1 MKKVL
6 AVLLALFLL
15 LGSSTGV
22 MARPGNAKKFID
34 NVVDPQLEVSTYAF
48 DYEVPEDI
56 IAGEEVG
63 AKVTLRTDE
72 LGEDGYENVRLEFSV
87 TSDALDND
95 DEVVFVGKDEDGKLY
110 TFSLE
115 DGDKAVWGPSAFSLE
130 ANYNETTPWTLKFPK
145 PGDYEITF
153 KLVNTEKSSTSSNYV
168 ILEEAKNLTVEPAVL
183 KGFVSEKNISGTYY
197 EVNGYRLTGNFDFED
212 FEGEFIVV
220 EGYPD
225 LSMSIYMVKTMYV
238 TSLTP
243 FDDGDQVTLNGK
255 IQKLNVNNGRDYYTL
270 EGVHLLETNDY
281 DNDDFDR
288 FYDDEVVV
296 VEGEVD
302 EDEQG
307 IRVKEISVINDG
319 NKDDDDDDDDE
330 NENERKGNGNSH
342 GLLNALENHFRNRGN
357 GNSNSMQ
364 RLMQLL
370 QNRMGADELEEA
382 LKKMEIA
389 VDYDTDDDDY
399 KLLAKMHELKGKK
412 YETYINGKKAK
423 FDVPPM
429 NKDGRTLAPF
439 RAIAEALDAVVEWDA
454 NTNTVTVTKDGK
466 EVILKIGSKK
476 AFVNGEEVTLDV
488 APEVYENRTLI
499 PLRFLA
505 ESLDADVE
513 YYIEGSMIVVRNK
526 TK

>member
-22 MARPGNAKKFID
+22 MAKPGNAKKTIN
-34 NVVDPQLEVSTYAF
+34 NVVDPLLEVSTYAF
-48 DYEVPEDI
+48 EYDVPEDI
-56 IAGEEVG
+56 IAGEEVA
-63 AKVTLRTDE
+63 AKVTLITDE

-95 DEVVFVGKDEDGKLY
+95 DEVIFVGKDKDGNPY
-110 TFSLE
+110 TFRLE
-115 DGDKAVWGPSAFSLE
+115 DGEGALWGPSAFPLG

-153 KLVNTEKSSTSSNYV
+153 KLVNTEKSSTASDYV
-168 ILEEAKNLTVEPAVL
+168 IIKETEELTVGPVVL

-197 EVNGYRLTGNFDFED
+197 EVNGYRLTGDFDFED
-212 FEGEFIVV
+212 YENEFIVV

-225 LSMSIYMVKTMYV
+225 LSMSIYMVKSLYV
-238 TSLTP
+238 KALTP
-243 FDDGDQVTLNGK
+243 FDDGDEVALKGK
-255 IQKLNVNNGRDYYTL
+255 IQKVDVNNGNDYYTL
-270 EGVHLLETNDY
+270 EGCRLLETNDY
-281 DNDDFDR
+281 DNDDFDSY
-288 FYDDEVVV
+288 YDDEVVV
-296 VEGEVD
+296 EVEGEVD

-319 NKDDDDDDDDE
+319 NKDDDDDDDDDDD
-330 NENERKGNGNSH
+330 RKGNGNSH

-370 QNRMGADELEEA
+370 QIRIGSDELEKA
-382 LKKMEIA
+382 LERMEIA
-389 VDYDTDDDDY
+389 VNGETDDDDY

-439 RAIAEALDAVVEWDA
+439 RAIAEALDADVDWDA
-454 NTNTVTVTKDGK
+454 DSNTVTVTKDGK
-466 EVILKIGSKK
+466 VVKLKIGSKK
-476 AFVNGEEVTLDV
+476 ALVNGEEVTLDV
-488 APEVYENRTLI
+488 APEVYNNRTLI

-505 ESLDADVE
+505 ESLDTEVD
-513 YYIEGSMIVVRNK
+513 YYIEGSMIVVKNK
-526 TK
+526 NK